1 MTNTETF
8 AIFLKIMRAMHT
20 LIEDLEPG
28 LEELKLEPKEFFL
41 LYSVDENPY
50 PAELA
55 RALLL
60 PGPTVSFL
68 IKRVEKAGYLKRETD
83 KQDLRKF
90 KLTLTKSGRAALNRG
105 YELLEVALQ
114 KRLGKLNAKAR
125 LALVDAL
132 DLMSD

>member
-1 MTNTETF
+1 MS
-8 AIFLKIMRAMHT
+8 
-20 LIEDLEPG
+20 PG

-68 IKRVEKAGYLKRETD
+68 IKRVKSGYLKRETAT
-83 KQDLRKF
+83 QDLRKF